1 MAFWSK
7 KKAIEIL
14 IKSLKSD
21 NVSFKENDNV
31 ISFEYQINDS
41 ILYPYLKF
49 DEETD
54 YASIVINI
62 KKQVLK
68 GYEKINEFNINSR
81 YFKAAVKDDLVY
93 LSYAFTADDNI
104 RDELNK
110 ILGSLNPLIDII
122 ENF

>member
-14 IKSLKSD
+14 IKSLRSD

-49 DEETD
+49 NEETD
-54 YASIVINI
+54 DASIVINI

-68 GYEKINEFNINSR
+68 GYEKINEFNINSI
-81 YFKAAVKDDLVY
+81 YFKSAVKDDLVY

>member
-14 IKSLKSD
+14 IKSLRSD

-49 DEETD
+49 NEETD
-54 YASIVINI
+54 DASIVINI

-93 LSYAFTADDNI
+93 LSYTFTADDNI